1 MMGMGRQ
8 RQWQWV
14 EDYCVWLED
23 GSGPREAAE
32 AMRTQAAY
40 FKLDAEQ
47 KLAERLQIGLRRG
60 QTIARALRGELKQD
74 LLELFL
80 IGQQYNCLTDLL
92 NDYRDVTVELQ
103 HLRWLFYKQLLYPV
117 SILLT
122 VLLAYAYAASSYLP
136 KLLSYTESKT
146 SDWTVAWVLSVGN
159 NIASG
164 WWWWLVSI
172 ATGLFCWRWTA
183 QNWTGAY
190 RTRLERYGIFAQY
203 RALNA
208 LWLTRLVAVLMHH
221 RVALDTIFAVLK
233 RVASPY
239 ARWHL
244 TQMQRRL
251 AQGRVSLA
259 IVLDTGLLLPR
270 QLFRISHR
278 QQFSGQREALIKV
291 AQRSYIDIQ
300 RSIAYQQRLWLVL
313 CYLVITGLLL
323 LLLSAVGNTMMRVM
337 MSI

>member
-1 MMGMGRQ
+1 MNRMSKQ

-32 AMRTQAAY
+32 AMCTQAAY
-40 FKLDAEQ
+40 FKLFPEQ

-60 QTIARALRGELKQD
+60 QTIANALQGELKRD

-103 HLRWLFYKQLLYPV
+103 RLRWAFYKQLMYPV

-122 VLLAYAYAASSYLP
+122 VLLAYAYAATSYLP
-136 KLLSYTESKT
+136 KLLSYAAPKDNDPVTDGVIT
-146 SDWTVAWVLSVGN
+146 FGRLVAD
-159 NIASG
+159 G
-164 WWWWLVSI
+164 WWWMIMCLAGAGI
-172 ATGLFCWRWTA
+172 CWRWLA
-183 QNWTGAY
+183 RNWVGIH
-190 RTRLERYGIFAQY
+190 RTQLERYGVFSQF

-208 LWLTRLVAVLMHH
+208 LWLTRLVALLMHH
-221 RVALDTIFAVLK
+221 HVALDTIFAVLI

-244 TQMQRRL
+244 QRMQQRL

-259 IVLDTGLLLPR
+259 MVLDTGLLLPR

-291 AQRSYIDIQ
+291 AQRSYVDIQ
-300 RSIAYQQRLWLVL
+300 RSVAYQQRLWIAL
-313 CYLVITGLLL
+313 CYLLITGLLL
-323 LLLSAVGNTMMRVM
+323 FLLSAIGSTLMRVM
-337 MSI
+337 TSI